1 MNRIDR
7 LYMEMIHYYQG
18 DPKHIQHFVKVHDL
32 SRLIGQG
39 EGLDEDTMYVLEAA
53 ALVHDIGIKVGME
66 KYGRSDGKTQEA
78 EGPAAAREM
87 LTALGFQERVIRR
100 VEYLVGHH
108 HTLKDIEGIDYQIL
122 IEADYIVN
130 ASENGYSKE
139 NVENFVEKIVKTQSG
154 RELTRAVMS
163 C

>member
-78 EGPAAAREM
+78 EGPAAARDAYRTG
-87 LTALGFQERVIRR
+87 LSG
-100 VEYLVGHH
+100 
-108 HTLKDIEGIDYQIL
+108 EGDP
-122 IEADYIVN
+122 
-130 ASENGYSKE
+130 
-139 NVENFVEKIVKTQSG
+139 QSG
-154 RELTRAVMS
+154 ISGRTSSYL
-163 C
+163 